1 MLGTAISWLSVL
13 LACEVIDR
21 RIATWPMG
29 WVEAAL
35 ALKAKSLAWIVA
47 RLVPWHWLIVTQP
60 HGFCPAAVDT
70 VIGSELLM

>member
-21 RIATWPMG
+21 RVATRSMG

-35 ALKAKSLAWIVA
+35 ALEAESLAWIVA

-60 HGFCPAAVDT
+60 DRFSPATVDAV
-70 VIGSELLM
+70 ISSELLM